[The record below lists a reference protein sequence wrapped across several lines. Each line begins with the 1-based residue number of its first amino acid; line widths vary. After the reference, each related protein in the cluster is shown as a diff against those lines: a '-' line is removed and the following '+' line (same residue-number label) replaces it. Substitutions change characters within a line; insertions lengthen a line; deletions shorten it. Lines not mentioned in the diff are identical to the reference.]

1 MTPSNKQQKT
11 KNNLKNKIKKMKA
24 TINSDKNNSNLSWSK
39 KILLTFVFVF
49 VSSPFFAQAFDKFD
63 GQDDV
68 TSIIVN
74 KKMFELMSKVKVDA
88 SDKETQQYLSLI
100 KKLDNL
106 KVFTTKSTRVEGE
119 MRVAADKY
127 IKSAGLEELMRVN
140 ENGRNVKILVKS
152 GTTDSQIRELLMFIE
167 GAKNDDTVLMSL
179 TGNFDLNEIS
189 ILTDKMRIPG
199 GDDLKKAT
207 KGKK

>member
-1 MTPSNKQQKT
+1 MKSINQKALVNA
-11 KNNLKNKIKKMKA
+11 KNGVSIQKSFRKIALTLALFLA
-24 TINSDKNNSNLSWSK
+24 T
-39 KILLTFVFVF
+39 
-49 VSSPFFAQAFDKFD
+49 SSLFAQSAFDKFD

-74 KKMFELMSKVKVDA
+74 KKMFDLMSKVKMDA
-88 SDKETQQYLSLI
+88 SDKDTQQYLALI

-119 MRVAADKY
+119 MKLAAEKY
-127 IKSAGLEELMRVN
+127 VKTAGLEELMRVN
-140 ENGRNVKILVKS
+140 DNGRNVKIMVKS
-152 GTTDSQIRELLMFIE
+152 GTSDTQIRELLMFIE
-167 GAKNDDTVLMSL
+167 GAKNEDTVLMSL
-179 TGNFDLNEIS
+179 TGNFDLNQLS
-189 ILTDKMRIPG
+189 VLTDKMRIPG

>member
-1 MTPSNKQQKT
+1 MRKFIITVVVVLVSN
-11 KNNLKNKIKKMKA
+11 
-24 TINSDKNNSNLSWSK
+24 
-39 KILLTFVFVF
+39 TFFGQ
-49 VSSPFFAQAFDKFD
+49 SAFDKFD

-74 KKMFELMSKVKVDA
+74 KKMFELMSKVKMDA
-88 SDKETQQYLSLI
+88 TDKQAQQYLNLI

-106 KVFTTKSTRVEGE
+106 KVFTTKSTRVENE
-119 MRVAADKY
+119 MKAAADKY
-127 IKSAGLEELMRVN
+127 IKSSGLEELMRVN
-140 ENGRNVKILVKS
+140 ENGRNIKILVKS
-152 GTTDSQIRELLMFIE
+152 GASDSQVKELLMFIE

-179 TGNFDLNEIS
+179 TGDFDLNEIS
-189 ILTDKMRIPG
+189 VLTDKMRIPG

>member
-1 MTPSNKQQKT
+1 MKSTIHENR
-11 KNNLKNKIKKMKA
+11 KNNRRSLSKNFII
-24 TINSDKNNSNLSWSK
+24 TL
-39 KILLTFVFVF
+39 VFAF
-49 VSSPFFAQAFDKFD
+49 VSHAFYAQGAFDKYD

-68 TSIIVN
+68 TSVIVN
-74 KKMFELMSKVKVDA
+74 KKMFDLMSKVKVDA

-106 KVFTTKSTRVEGE
+106 KVFTTQSTRVEAD
-119 MRVAADKY
+119 MKLTADKY

-140 ENGRNVKILVKS
+140 DNGRNVKIYVKS
-152 GTTDSQIRELLMFIE
+152 GASDTQIKELFMFIDS
-167 GAKNDDTVLMSL
+167 GKNEDTVLLSL

-189 ILTDKMRIPG
+189 VLTDKMKLPG
-199 GDDLKKAT
+199 GSDLKKAS